1 MAEHDVIVIGAGPA
15 GEVCAGRAAGEGLDV
30 ALVERELVGG
40 ECAYWACMPSKALLR
55 AAELLAEV
63 ERVPGAKEAVTG
75 PLDARAV
82 LARRDEVIHDLD
94 DAAQLPWVKDR
105 DITLYRGRAR
115 LAGERRVRVGDE
127 VHHARRAVVI
137 AVGSGA
143 AIPPVPGLAE
153 IAPWTNRQATTAK
166 QIPARLTVL
175 GGGAVG
181 CELAQAWA
189 SLGSRVT
196 LVEAEPGLL
205 AGEEPF
211 AGEALATALRDHGLD
226 LRLGAKATEASRSDA
241 GKFTLTIGEGDG
253 DAIASDELLVAVGR
267 RPHTDDLG
275 LETVDLEPGATIT
288 VDDHMRVTGP
298 GHGGWLYAIGDVTG
312 RALLTQ
318 AGKYHAMVAVAN
330 IMNRDATADWDG
342 PLTPRVVFAEP
353 QIAAVGQTLREALDA
368 GIQAGAVDADMA
380 ATPGGQLHRQGGAI
394 GLPDRGRRATRGDDR
409 RDVHRSRGG
418 RVPARRH
425 HRHRRR
431 GPASSPRPRDA
442 TVPHAQRGLAA
453 AAGPV
458 DALTAV
464 RAVRR
469 ASVRTRCQ
477 AGISRVNVV
486 APAADWTDSRPRIR
500 SASSDAMARPSP
512 EPWASS
518 AV

>member
-55 AAELLAEV
+55 PAELLAEV
-63 ERVPGAKEAVTG
+63 GRVPGAKEAVTG
-75 PLDARAV
+75 RLDAAAV

-115 LAGERRVRVGDE
+115 LVGERRVRVGDE

-137 AVGSGA
+137 AVGSAA
-143 AIPPVPGLAE
+143 AIPPVPGLDE
-153 IAPWTNRQATTAK
+153 ITPWTNRQATTTK
-166 QIPARLTVL
+166 EIPARLTVL

-205 AGEEPF
+205 PGEEPF

-241 GKFTLTIGEGDG
+241 GEFTLTLGKGDG

-275 LETVDLEPGATIT
+275 LETVDLKPGATIT

-298 GHGGWLYAIGDVTG
+298 GHSGWLYAIGDVTG

-342 PLTPRVVFAEP
+342 PLAPRVVFTEP

-368 GIQAGAVDADMA
+368 GIQARAVDADMA
-380 ATPGGQLHRQGGAI
+380 ATPGASFIGKGAPSACRIVVDELREVMI
-394 GLPDRGRRATRGDDR
+394 GATFT
-409 RDVHRSRGG
+409 
-418 RVPARRH
+418 
-425 HRHRRR
+425 
-431 GPASSPRPRDA
+431 GPAVAESLHAA
-442 TVPHAQRGLAA
+442 TIAIVAEVPLRRLVHAM
-453 AAGPV
+453 PPFP
-458 DALTAV
+458 
-464 RAVRR
+464 
-469 ASVRTRCQ
+469 TR
-477 AGISRVNVV
+477 SEVWLRLL
-486 APAADWTDSRPRIR
+486 D
-500 SASSDAMARPSP
+500 
-512 EPWASS
+512 PWMP
-518 AV
+518 